1 MFVRSWLRG
10 TKWLQRSIAKLPE
23 DISPYQHMK
32 EVMSKALQNLSTGNN
47 LKQSHEH
54 FAEAVDI
61 AKDIYPIH
69 PSKIA
74 KVLADIA
81 LAYSLYNNSE
91 RALEHLQEA
100 KNQLELVKNKD
111 SQEAHEVFVTM
122 AYAYFELEDFEE
134 TRKWLEPSITIHK
147 FPDTKHQAM
156 AFDRLAR
163 TFYMLKDRVLAIK
176 YSIEALSLLKS
187 INCQDIDY
195 ARCLQ
200 TQGLCY
206 SLCNEYSR
214 SKDCFEE
221 ALGTLENVSDKSQA
235 LAKVQIYESYSRVLA
250 EQEDLQEAVNKTLQG
265 NDILK
270 TLNYNPG
277 RMTYL
282 ENACHNI
289 SSPASVE
296 GIVDEMLEIV
306 NEVYGNTEEAAN
318 IYSLATECKYLNDN
332 YEEALVIA
340 EKELNIYKQNNDLK
354 SILESYMTICKIY
367 LSLEDTEKAKSYI
380 DLSEGML
387 KKHPSRLLQAELYYY
402 KYYYHYKIEEDDQAE
417 KFLEMS
423 IQETIEDEDS
433 KDQLIQ
439 RYTELGNLCQIRTKL
454 DRAKECFEKA
464 LDLNR
469 KHRGKDNMETAALI
483 GNIGNVHAMMKNY
496 EKALEMMFD
505 SLELKQKIV
514 GNEHHELISAYS
526 MISSTYYMMKEYS
539 LSLEYCEMT
548 KELVRKIDGEND
560 IELGHLYVMMGE
572 IYGNTMNRV
581 KAKSSYLQ
589 AKEVF
594 AENSQQEL
602 VDHVMKKIDE
612 LDRL

>member
-1 MFVRSWLRG
+1 
-10 TKWLQRSIAKLPE
+10 
-23 DISPYQHMK
+23 
-32 EVMSKALQNLSTGNN
+32 
-47 LKQSHEH
+47 
-54 FAEAVDI
+54 
-61 AKDIYPIH
+61 
-69 PSKIA
+69 
-74 KVLADIA
+74 
-81 LAYSLYNNSE
+81 
-91 RALEHLQEA
+91 
-100 KNQLELVKNKD
+100 
-111 SQEAHEVFVTM
+111 
-122 AYAYFELEDFEE
+122 
-134 TRKWLEPSITIHK
+134 
-147 FPDTKHQAM
+147 M

-176 YSIEALSLLKS
+176 HSVEALNLLKS
-187 INCQDIDY
+187 INCKDIDY

-206 SLCNEYSR
+206 SLCSEYTR
-214 SKDCFEE
+214 SKYCFEE
-221 ALGTLENVSDKSQA
+221 ALECLETITDKSEA
-235 LAKVQIYESYSRVLA
+235 LAKVHIYESYSRVLA
-250 EQEDLQEAVNKTLQG
+250 EQGDLQEAVNKTLQG

-289 SSPASVE
+289 SSPASIE

-306 NEVYGNTEEAAN
+306 NEVYGNTDEAAN
-318 IYSLATECKYLNDN
+318 IYGLATECKYLNDN
-332 YEEALVIA
+332 YEEALSIA

-354 SILESYMTICKIY
+354 SILESYMTISKIY
-367 LSLEDTEKAKSYI
+367 LSLDDIEKAKSYI

-417 KFLEMS
+417 KYLEMS

-469 KHRGKDNMETAALI
+469 KHRGKDNMETASLI

-505 SLELKQKIV
+505 SLELKQKLV
-514 GNEHHELISAYS
+514 GTEHHELISAYS

-548 KELVRKIDGEND
+548 KELVRKINGEND

-572 IYGNTMNRV
+572 IYGNTMNRA

-594 AENSQQEL
+594 SENGQQEL
-602 VDHVMKKIDE
+602 IDHVMKKIDE

>member
-1 MFVRSWLRG
+1 MFVRNWLRG
-10 TKWLQRSIAKLPE
+10 TKWLHRSIAKLPE
-23 DISPYQHMK
+23 VVSPYQQMK
-32 EVMSKALQNLSTGNN
+32 EVMSKALQNLSTGVN
-47 LKQSHEH
+47 LDQSHEN
-54 FAEAVDI
+54 FAKAVDI
-61 AKDIYPIH
+61 ARDIYPIY

-74 KVLADIA
+74 KILADIA
-81 LAYSLYNNSE
+81 LAYSLYSNSE

-100 KNQLELVKNKD
+100 KAQLELVKNKD
-111 SQEAHEVFVTM
+111 SQEVHEVFVTM

-134 TRKWLEPSITIHK
+134 TRKLLEPSISKHK
-147 FPDTKHQAM
+147 FPDIKHQAI
-156 AFDRLAR
+156 AFDRLAK
-163 TFYMLKDRVLAIK
+163 TMYMVKDRVLAIK
-176 YSIEALSLLKS
+176 YSIDAVNLLKS
-187 INCQDIDY
+187 IECRDLDY
-195 ARCLQ
+195 ARCIQ

-221 ALGTLENVSDKSQA
+221 ALQILENSSEKSESLVKA
-235 LAKVQIYESYSRVLA
+235 QIYESYSKVCV
-250 EQEDLQEAVNKTLQG
+250 EQGDLQEAVNKALQG

-282 ENACHNI
+282 ENVCHNI
-289 SSPASVE
+289 NNPESVE
-296 GIVDEMLEIV
+296 ALVDEMLEII

-318 IYSLATECKYLNDN
+318 IYGLAAECKYLNEN
-332 YEEALVIA
+332 YEESLEIA
-340 EKELNIYKQNNDLK
+340 EKELNIYKQNNDLQ

-367 LSLEDTEKAKSYI
+367 LSLDDIEKAKSYI

-387 KKHPSRLLQAELYYY
+387 KKHPSRLLQSELYYY
-402 KYYYHYKIEEDDQAE
+402 KYYYYYKIEEDDQAE

-423 IQETIEDEDS
+423 IQETIEDEEN

-454 DRAKECFEKA
+454 ERAKECFDKA

-469 KHRGKDNMETAALI
+469 KHKGKDNMETAILI
-483 GNIGNVHAMMKNY
+483 GNIGNVYGMMKNY

-505 SLELKQKIV
+505 SLELKQKLV
-514 GNEHHELISAYS
+514 GNEHHELISTYS

-539 LSLEYCEMT
+539 LSLEYCEIT
-548 KELVRKIDGEND
+548 KELVKKANGEND
-560 IELGHLYVMMGE
+560 IELGHLYMMMGE

-594 AENSQQEL
+594 VENNHQEL

-612 LDRL
+612 LDSL